1 VGVANILIMK
11 YFTLILFFCSQIIF
25 AQYEWNYLGEAGFS
39 PSVASFVDMKIDL
52 ADRPVV
58 VFSDANNDNKVACY
72 VYENENWEMIGGGMS
87 TLGAA
92 SYNSVDI
99 NTGNRPVISFIE
111 GNDATLGFIYYEGYN
126 GQQNA
131 HIWGA
136 NHPENA
142 GVRINN
148 CSVNTIVDFDSGQS
162 RYYIAGHD
170 VNTAVVKMA
179 TSLND
184 DFNNGETGGVASSIG
199 FDAFAGTRWLGVA
212 EVQENNRLFVI
223 KRTSSSDVGWHLLS
237 DGSVSNITVEVG
249 IDTQPVVSFLDNL
262 NGNKPN
268 VIKFNGNEWVTLSPA
283 LFSDGAANYLDI
295 ALGIDGVPYVVF
307 QDSSVGGKL
316 SVMRHTGTE
325 WEYVGPQ
332 GFTDSVG
339 SYCRIDLNNSNLP
352 VVAFSDASQ
361 GGKISVMTLV
371 EVLGSDDEQIKQ
383 FAIAPVPTDNIL
395 SIQGIEGAVSVKV
408 FDISGRLVMQ
418 ETTNGELNVSGLN
431 SGVYSIVISNDL
443 YTETNKFIKQ

>member
-1 VGVANILIMK
+1 MK
-11 YFTLILFFCSQIIF
+11 KLLCLFLVISTQLAYSQF
-25 AQYEWNYLGEAGFS
+25 EWNYVGEAGFS

-99 NTGNRPVISFIE
+99 NTGNRPVISFLE
-111 GNDATLGFIYYEGYN
+111 GNDATLGFVYYEGYN
-126 GQQNA
+126 NQQNA
-131 HIWGA
+131 HIWDA

-142 GVRINN
+142 GARINN
-148 CSVNTIVDFDSGQS
+148 CSVNTVVDFDSGQS

-223 KRTSSSDVGWHLLS
+223 KRTSSSSEGWHLLS

-268 VIKFNGNEWVTLSPA
+268 VIKFNGNDWVTLSPA
-283 LFSDGAANYLDI
+283 LFSDGAASYLDM

-316 SVMRHTGTE
+316 SVMRYTGTE

-339 SYCRIDLNNSNLP
+339 SYCRIDINNSNLP

-361 GGKISVMTLV
+361 GGKVSVMTLV
-371 EVLGSDDEQIKQ
+371 EVLGSDDEQVKQ
-383 FAIAPVPTDNIL
+383 FAIAPVPADNIL
-395 SIQGIEGAVSVKV
+395 KIQGTQGAVSVKV
-408 FDISGRLVMQ
+408 FDLSGRLIMQ
-418 ETTNGELNVSGLN
+418 KTTNTGLNVSGLTT
-431 SGVYSIVISNDL
+431 GVYSIVIEDGNHQ
-443 YTETNKFIKQ
+443 ETHKFTKK